1 MDLKIRKNGE
11 SYIIDV
17 NGEMDLYNSY
27 KLKELV
33 MKMLERKVERFIIN
47 LENVD
52 YIDSSGI
59 GALIYICS
67 TIKKMGFRLVITNIH
82 GSVKK
87 VIELTKLWDISRFRR
102 HRSTKLLKRM
112 VRSCTMDVRSHNGQ
126 GYSFVDENSSALRED
141 GDAAI
146 RNSLPIFAR
155 FVILPS

>member
-1 MDLKIRKNGE
+1 MELKIRKSGE
-11 SYIIDV
+11 TYIIDV

-33 MKMLERKVERFIIN
+33 MKMLEKKVERFVIN

-67 TIKKMGFRLVITNIH
+67 TIKKMNHRLVITNIH

-87 VIELTKLWDISRFRR
+87 VIELTKLMGYFPI
-102 HRSTKLLKRM
+102 TQTIEEALERM
-112 VRSCTMDVRSHNGQ
+112 
-126 GYSFVDENSSALRED
+126 EA
-141 GDAAI
+141 
-146 RNSLPIFAR
+146 
-155 FVILPS
+155 

>member
-1 MDLKIRKNGE
+1 MELKIRKSGE
-11 SYIIDV
+11 NYIIDV

-33 MKMLERKVERFIIN
+33 MKMLEKKVERFIIN

-67 TIKKMGFRLVITNIH
+67 TIKKMNLRLIITNIH

-87 VIELTKLWDISRFRR
+87 VIELTKL
-102 HRSTKLLKRM
+102 M
-112 VRSCTMDVRSHNGQ
+112 
-126 GYSFVDENSSALRED
+126 GYFPITQTIEEALQKME
-141 GDAAI
+141 A
-146 RNSLPIFAR
+146 
-155 FVILPS
+155 

>member
-1 MDLKIRKNGE
+1 MELKIRKSGE
-11 SYIIDV
+11 NYIIDV

-33 MKMLERKVERFIIN
+33 MKMLEKKVEHFIIN

-67 TIKKMGFRLVITNIH
+67 TIRKMSLRLIITNIH

-87 VIELTKLWDISRFRR
+87 VIELTKL
-102 HRSTKLLKRM
+102 M
-112 VRSCTMDVRSHNGQ
+112 
-126 GYSFVDENSSALRED
+126 GYFPITQTIEEALQSME
-141 GDAAI
+141 A
-146 RNSLPIFAR
+146 
-155 FVILPS
+155 